1 VYQLKQQILPHWLCY
16 NSGYIYAA
24 THGRGIWA
32 TSKFATPYVV
42 SVNEIQNSGSNAD
55 NLFIY
60 PNPANDFTKVQFN
73 LPVGN
78 HNVNMT
84 IMDITGKIIT
94 SQNTRINSTGNNLEM
109 EINTQNLNAGI
120 YIIQIRTNDFVK
132 TGKLIIAK

>member
-1 VYQLKQQILPHWLCY
+1 
-16 NSGYIYAA
+16 
-24 THGRGIWA
+24 
-32 TSKFATPYVV
+32 
-42 SVNEIQNSGSNAD
+42 
-55 NLFIY
+55 
-60 PNPANDFTKVQFN
+60 
-73 LPVGN
+73 
-78 HNVNMT
+78 MT